1 MAEILKTEAGIFIP
15 RELIPDFERAEVD
28 VSSPGEITIRSKGQ
42 RRALDELLKRI
53 DRRREDISRRR
64 GVLDDSVVLI
74 REGRE
79 NELR

>member
-15 RELIPDFERAEVD
+15 RELIPDFERAEVV
-28 VSSPGEITIRSKGQ
+28 VSSPGEITIRSKVQ
-42 RRALDELLKRI
+42 RRASDELLARI
-53 DRRREDISRRR
+53 DRRREDILRHR
-64 GVLDDSVVLI
+64 GVLEESVALI

>member
-15 RELIPDFERAEVD
+15 RELIPDFERAEID

-42 RRALDELLKRI
+42 RRALDELLARI
-53 DRRREDISRRR
+53 DRRRENISRRR
-64 GVLDDSVVLI
+64 GLLEDSAALI

>member
-1 MAEILKTEAGIFIP
+1 MAEILKTETGIFIP

-28 VSSPGEITIRSKGQ
+28 VSSTGKITIRSRGQ
-42 RRALDELLKRI
+42 RRALDDLLAGI
-53 DRRREDISRRR
+53 DRRREGISSRR
-64 GVLDDSVVLI
+64 GVLEDSVDLI

>member
-15 RELIPDFERAEVD
+15 RELIPDFEGAEVD

-42 RRALDELLKRI
+42 RRALDELLARI
-53 DRRREDISRRR
+53 DRRREDISMRR